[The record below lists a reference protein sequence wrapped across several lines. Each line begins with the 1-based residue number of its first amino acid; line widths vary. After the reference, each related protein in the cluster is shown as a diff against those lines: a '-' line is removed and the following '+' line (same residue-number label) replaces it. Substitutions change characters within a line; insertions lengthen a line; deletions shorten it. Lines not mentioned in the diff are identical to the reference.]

1 MKTPSLITFATIAV
15 ASMNVLA
22 NVIPTAVVATDKRS
36 SPAGE
41 LFRRLNAD
49 ENEIL
54 DRRQGNSTGAASDLP
69 LPVPAPVSPPVKRG
83 EEKGKDYQDILW
95 LNFALFLEY
104 FENAFYERGLS
115 RYNEEAFRRA
125 GYPDWVRGRYLQI
138 AEHERYHKLFIESA
152 ITASGSPHVGPCR
165 YEFYDNDVRAFVD
178 ASAAIETIATGA
190 YTGLLQFFN
199 NRAYVTAGASIL
211 AVEARQAAWINSA
224 VRKLNP
230 WNAAFETPL
239 TPNAVLTL
247 LSNFFNFENCP
258 KENHALLPPG
268 VHPYPRLAIAPIL
281 VPGQPAEISF
291 PYPQI
296 GGGERLYVAFLSG
309 AETIFAPLQ
318 EKEDGKDKDNK
329 KRYFVEIPRDLA
341 GRGTVYVI
349 VVRGRENIG
358 EVRLED
364 EFIVAG
370 PGITMFPFDAWGK
383 PINGW

>member
-1 MKTPSLITFATIAV
+1 MKTPSLVTFATIAV
-15 ASMNVLA
+15 ASMHALA

-49 ENEIL
+49 ESEIVE
-54 DRRQGNSTGAASDLP
+54 RRQGNLTGAASNLP
-69 LPVPAPVSPPVKRG
+69 SSPLKRG

-138 AEHERYHKLFIESA
+138 AEHEKYHKLFIESA

-258 KENHALLPPG
+258 KETTPSS
-268 VHPYPRLAIAPIL
+268 HP
-281 VPGQPAEISF
+281 PAEISF

-296 GGGERLYVAFLSG
+296 GGNERLYVAFLSG

-318 EKEDGKDKDNK
+318 EKEDGKDKDHK